1 MFGFFRSAMRPFASL
16 GNKMGEFFGIGRKM
30 ARATSD
36 LRNLEAFEDL
46 APSGLRSRFP
56 TPEIRSAEGGFYG
69 NMDSYLNQFK
79 YPN

>member
-1 MFGFFRSAMRPFASL
+1 MFGFMRSVMRPFASL
-16 GNKMGEFFGIGRKM
+16 GSKMGEFFGIGRKV
-30 ARATSD
+30 ARASSD

-56 TPEIRSAEGGFYG
+56 APEMRAPDGSYYG
-69 NMDSYLNQFK
+69 NMEGYLSNFK

>member
-1 MFGFFRSAMRPFASL
+1 MFGFFRSAMGTFASL
-16 GNKMGEFFGIGRKM
+16 GSKIGEFFGIGRKV

-56 TPEIRSAEGGFYG
+56 QPDMRAPDGSFYG
-69 NMDSYLNQFK
+69 NMEGYLSNFK